1 MRKTNIFKFAFESM
15 DTDKLICIDVEK
27 EYSELEKKIIFSDS
41 SIFYRPVKNIS
52 LGSSGRGCMLR
63 TFSEDTFKPN
73 LVPPYVKNIS
83 VVYDSE
89 NMKKYFTYVDDYG
102 RGENNA

>member
-1 MRKTNIFKFAFESM
+1 MNYIKVPYFS
-15 DTDKLICIDVEK
+15 ICRLSVS
-27 EYSELEKKIIFSDS
+27 YSESCRLKKL
-41 SIFYRPVKNIS
+41 PKE
-52 LGSSGRGCMLR
+52 L
-63 TFSEDTFKPN
+63 FSEDTFKPN

>member
-1 MRKTNIFKFAFESM
+1 MRRTNIIKFAFESM
-15 DTDKLICIDVEK
+15 DTDKLISRFNYIICIDV
-27 EYSELEKKIIFSDS
+27 D
-41 SIFYRPVKNIS
+41 PVKNMS